1 MNINIKA
8 NGEMVAKAC
17 HFTGDR
23 CGFRNFLN
31 CVHII
36 PSILG
41 GINIIA
47 CNGLELLIFYDA
59 KGECSKADG
68 ISIDFNK
75 SKLRIEANKI
85 KNRNKKVY
93 IRGPYSNPECRFSL
107 KQYRISVVTD
117 STKNFRTSTISSI
130 APKEILDE
138 NVTPNFY
145 DQNLLKK
152 IKYLNLHSQ
161 KSTRGFKPISIN
173 KSKDGKLLLT
183 SPNVCYMLMPLSL
196 GNTITASNLHEL
208 WSGATGREINLL
220 LAAKSK
226 KDLTKLL
233 DSAIANSVYDVYN
246 VMQDIETS
254 N

>member
-1 MNINIKA
+1 MNINIVA

-17 HFTGDR
+17 HFAAAHEWRTYLK
-23 CGFRNFLN
+23 CI
-31 CVHII
+31 HIM

-47 CNGLELLIFYDA
+47 CNGWELLIFYDA
-59 KGECSKADG
+59 KGKCNKADG

-75 SKLRIEANKI
+75 SRLKTEAKKI
-85 KNRNKKVY
+85 KNCKKKVF
-93 IRGPYSNPECRFSL
+93 IRGPYSNPECRFNL
-107 KQYRISVVTD
+107 KQYRISLVNH
-117 STKNFRTSTISSI
+117 STKNFRTSSIGSI
-130 APKEILDE
+130 APEIILKESLSS
-138 NVTPNFY
+138 NFY

-161 KSTRGFKPISIN
+161 KTVSGSKPIAIN
-173 KSKDGKLLLT
+173 KTKDGKLLLT
-183 SPNVCYMLMPLSL
+183 SQYVCYMLMPLYL
-196 GNTITASNLHEL
+196 GDNITASSLHEL
-208 WSGATGREINLL
+208 WSGATGTEINLL

-233 DSAIANSVYDVYN
+233 DSAVASSIYDVYN
-246 VMQDIETS
+246 ELQDIGIS

>member
-1 MNINIKA
+1 MNINIVA
-8 NGEMVAKAC
+8 NGEMIAKAS
-17 HFTGDR
+17 HFTGTKEWR
-23 CGFRNFLN
+23 TYLN

-47 CNGLELLIFYDA
+47 CNGWELLVFYDP
-59 KGECSKADG
+59 KGECNKADG
-68 ISIDFNK
+68 VSIDFNK
-75 SKLRIEANKI
+75 SKLKIEAKKI
-85 KNRNKKVY
+85 KNCNKKVY
-93 IRGPYSNPECRFSL
+93 IRGPYSYPECRFNS
-107 KQYRISVVTD
+107 KQYTISVVKH
-117 STKNFRTSTISSI
+117 STKNFRTSTIGSV
-130 APKEILDE
+130 APKKILNK

-161 KSTRGFKPISIN
+161 KTVSGTKPISIN
-173 KSKDGKLLLT
+173 KTKDGKLLLT
-183 SPNVCYMLMPLSL
+183 SPNVCYMLMPLYL
-196 GNTITASNLHEL
+196 DDTITASNLHEL
-208 WSGATGREINLL
+208 WSGATGTEINLL

-233 DSAIANSVYDVYN
+233 DSAIANSIYDVYN
-246 VMQDIETS
+246 EMQGIRTS

>member
-1 MNINIKA
+1 MNINIVA
-8 NGEMVAKAC
+8 NEEMVAKAC
-17 HFTGDR
+17 HFTGIKE
-23 CGFRNFLN
+23 FRPYLK

-47 CNGLELLIFYDA
+47 CNGWELLIFYDA
-59 KGECSKADG
+59 KGECNKADG

-75 SKLRIEANKI
+75 SKLKIEAIKI
-85 KNRNKKVY
+85 KNCKKKVY
-93 IRGPYSNPECRFSL
+93 IRGPYSNPECRFNL
-107 KQYRISVVTD
+107 KQYRISVVKH

-130 APKEILDE
+130 APKKILND

-152 IKYLNLHSQ
+152 IKYLNLRSQ
-161 KSTRGFKPISIN
+161 KTAHGTKPISIN
-173 KSKDGKLLLT
+173 KTQDGKLLLT
-183 SPNVCYMLMPLSL
+183 SPNVCYMLMPLYL
-196 GNTITASNLHEL
+196 GDTITASNLHEL
-208 WSGATGREINLL
+208 WSGASGREINLL

-246 VMQDIETS
+246 EMQDIETS